1 MTWLVDWV
9 VALRGFVAAA
19 TFADGFW
26 AEVCV
31 VVVGVVRDVTRTL
44 GWGWLDAPVDV
55 SFID

>member
-9 VALRGFVAAA
+9 VALRDFVAAS

-31 VVVGVVRDVTRTL
+31 VVVVRDVTRTL
-44 GWGWLDAPVDV
+44 GWGWLAAPVDV
-55 SFID
+55 SLTD

>member
-9 VALRGFVAAA
+9 VALVGFVAVV

-26 AEVCV
+26 AGVCV

-44 GWGWLDAPVDV
+44 LWGWLDMPVDV
-55 SFID
+55 SFTD